1 MALLISA
8 AALLI
13 LAPAA
18 KAAER
23 PPLPGQRIA
32 QAYCAGCHAIGRSGA
47 SPLADAPPLRE
58 LGRRGD
64 LMDLLSEGMITTP
77 GVQEEGE
84 RRRHPR
90 MPAAPLDEA
99 QLSDLLVYLKSIQ
112 TGPAI

>member
-1 MALLISA
+1 MAPLVSA
-8 AALLI
+8 AAMFV
-13 LAPAA
+13 LASAA
-18 KAAER
+18 NAAER
-23 PPLPGQRIA
+23 PQSPGKRIA
-32 QAYCAGCHAIGRSGA
+32 QAYCSGCHAIGRSGA
-47 SPLADAPPLRE
+47 SPLADAPPMRE

-99 QLSDLLVYLKSIQ
+99 QLSDLLAYLRSIQ

>member
-1 MALLISA
+1 MAALVSA
-8 AALLI
+8 AAI
-13 LAPAA
+13 LVLALAA
-18 KAAER
+18 NAAER
-23 PPLPGQRIA
+23 PALPGERIA

-47 SPLADAPPLRE
+47 SPLADAPPMRE

-64 LMDLLSEGMITTP
+64 LMDLLSEGMIAAP

-99 QLSDLLVYLKSIQ
+99 QLSDLLAYLRSIQ